1 MCYYLYI
8 VNEKTNISMEAV
20 SYTKARNQLSGLM
33 EQVCQDHDPV
43 IITRQKKPSVVVM
56 SLEVYSVFII
66 IRTSGPR

>member
-1 MCYYLYI
+1 
-8 VNEKTNISMEAV
+8 MEAV